1 MSRSSLSFLKTLG
14 PGLVV
19 AAAGIGAGDVITATV
34 TGARFGTALAWAL
47 LACVLLK
54 YALNEGLARWQLA
67 TGSTVIEACAQ
78 RLPRWVSAYF
88 FLYLLLWTFFVGA
101 SLSNACG
108 LAGHSLVPQIPV
120 WAWGVVHS
128 AAAATLVLLGGFGLF
143 ERIMKILVGAMVT
156 AVLVCAVLLA
166 PSLPEL
172 LRHLVWP
179 ALPPGSGPSVLAI
192 FGGIGGSMTMLCYGY
207 WIRENH
213 WSGPGCKR
221 AMRVDLLLAYLVTLV
236 FALALTVVASGC
248 NAVVAQGPG
257 MALEVAAR
265 LETVL
270 GPAGRWT
277 FLAGFWC
284 AVFAAMLAVWQ
295 GVPYL
300 FADFVTAWR
309 PRDRGAAQANSPSP
323 EAASPEGTSDGAAPL
338 DLKKTR
344 AYRGY
349 LIYLAGPPLVLLI
362 FGRPVAVVVVF
373 AVIGAFFMPFLAAL
387 LLYLNNRRDWNRAL
401 PNGIL
406 HNLALVV
413 VILLFGWIGLV
424 ELRDAFYR

>member
-1 MSRSSLSFLKTLG
+1 MSRFSLSFLKTLG

-47 LACVLLK
+47 LACVVLK
-54 YALNEGLARWQLA
+54 FALNEGLARWQLA
-67 TGSTVIEACAQ
+67 TGSTVIEACAR

-88 FLYLLLWTFFVGA
+88 FLYLLLWTFFVGG
-101 SLSNACG
+101 SLSSACG
-108 LAGHSLVPQIPV
+108 LAGHSLFPQIPV
-120 WAWGVVHS
+120 WAWGVAHS
-128 AAAATLVLLGGFGLF
+128 VAAAALVLLGGFDVF
-143 ERIMKILVGAMVT
+143 EKVMKVLVAAMVT
-156 AVLVCAVLLA
+156 AVLVCAVLLG
-166 PSLPEL
+166 PDIPEL

-179 ALPPGSGPSVLAI
+179 ALPAGSGKSVLGI

-207 WIRENH
+207 WIRENN

-221 AMRVDLLLAYLVTLV
+221 AMRADLLLAYAVTFV
-236 FALALTVVASGC
+236 FALALTVVAAGC
-248 NAVVAQGPG
+248 NAEVTQGSG

-270 GPAGRWT
+270 GPAGRWA

-300 FADFVTAWR
+300 FADFMTRR
-309 PRDRGAAQANSPSP
+309 PADTET
-323 EAASPEGTSDGAAPL
+323 EAV

-349 LIYLAGPPLVLLI
+349 LLFLAGPPLVLLVMDK
-362 FGRPVAVVVVF
+362 PVAVVVLF
-373 AVIGAFFMPFLAAL
+373 TVIGAFFMPFLAAL

-401 PNGIL
+401 PNGPL
-406 HNLALVV
+406 HNLALVI
-413 VILLFGWIGLV
+413 VILLFGWIALAEV
-424 ELRDAFYR
+424 RDVFFKS